1 MYNLGTGYL
10 TAIIHLVPQ
19 YPVTSAVVGTGIAV
33 ATYLF
38 S

>member
-19 YPVTSAVVGTGIAV
+19 YPGTSVVIGTGIAV
-33 ATYLF
+33 ATYLL